1 MIRQEKE
8 IVYKLQSKG
17 FEIYKDNTTE
27 KFLISKHVCNCGEGW
42 FTNKKQCI
50 FCGSL
55 GYNVYTCK
63 NNHISKL
70 ASKPTKCSYKNCDVR
85 GEDLEIGCI
94 NPECS
99 SNKNK
104 ILKKLILKVTKEKS
118 KSQGIFTP
126 KSAFSVSQSICF
138 FCGDKS
144 SQFICDELDIFVIHD
159 EKEIEKKVKLSNKIL
174 IINIYNK
181 FLTLCNG
188 ENYKENKLMDDVDTQ
203 KILKYLFLQL
213 VV

>member
-70 ASKPTKCSYKNCDVR
+70 ASKPTKCSHKNCDVK

-104 ILKKLILKVTKEKS
+104 IVKKLILKVTKEKS

-144 SQFICDELDIFVIHD
+144 SQFICDELDIFVINN

-174 IINIYNK
+174 IININNK

-213 VV
+213 VI